1 MKLGLLLIA
10 LGLGYK
16 VYADASREKGNLKT
30 LGQWVGAVIMATS
43 LLVSALMIYGYSSA
57 CMGGD
62 KWCPFEKKGCPH
74 TQQMMQVS
82 AEQK

>member
-43 LLVSALMIYGYSSA
+43 LIVSALMVYGYSSA
-57 CMGGD
+57 CMGGGGAG
-62 KWCPFEKKGCPH
+62 CPFTK
-74 TQQMMQVS
+74 QMAQVS
-82 AEQK
+82 AENK

>member
-57 CMGGD
+57 CMGG
-62 KWCPFEKKGCPH
+62 EKKGCPH

>member
-16 VYADASREKGNLKT
+16 VYADASKEKGNLKS
-30 LGQWVGAVIMATS
+30 LGQWVGAVIMAVS

-62 KWCPFEKKGCPH
+62 WTFGKGGCPF
-74 TQQMMQVS
+74 TRQMVQDS
-82 AEQK
+82 AEKR